1 MGYLEIIDGSGLK
14 ATFDDDGVSVVP
26 TGQAEKCDSCN
37 DDRLLHEGDLLRCY
51 SCGCIN
57 RIP

>member
-1 MGYLEIIDGSGLK
+1 MGYVEIIDGSGLK
-14 ATFDDDGVSVVP
+14 ATFDDDGVSVTP
-26 TGQAEKCDSCN
+26 TTEKCDACN
-37 DDRLLHEGDLLRCY
+37 DDRLLHKGDLLQCY